1 MDTKTERLLATV
13 AEDRL
18 ESALKLEG
26 EERHAAFKEGMEAV
40 TKQIELQKMK
50 QEEERALREE
60 ENKKHDV
67 FVERCI
73 QVGTFA
79 AGLVVAP
86 AIEYG
91 VKKGFAKLLC
101 EFEKD
106 YSFTTSAGRSL
117 SDLFKFR
124 SRK

>member
-1 MDTKTERLLATV
+1 MDTTTDRLLATV

-18 ESALKLEG
+18 EASLKLEG

-40 TKQIELQKMK
+40 SKQIELRKMK

-67 FVERCI
+67 FIDRCI

-79 AGLVVAP
+79 AGLIVAP
-86 AIEYG
+86 CIEG
-91 VKKGFAKLLC
+91 AVKKGFAKLLC

-117 SDLFKFR
+117 SNLFRFK
-124 SRK
+124 K

>member
-1 MDTKTERLLATV
+1 MGNKIENLMDRV

-18 ESALKLEG
+18 ESALNLTG
-26 EERHAAFKEGMEAV
+26 EERHEAFKEGMEAI
-40 TKQIELQKMK
+40 TKRNELLKMK

-67 FVERCI
+67 FIDRCI

-79 AGLVVAP
+79 AGLIVAP
-86 AIEYG
+86 LIDGA
-91 VKKGFAKLLC
+91 VKKGFAKMLC

-106 YSFTTSAGRSL
+106 YTFTTSAGRSL
-117 SDLFKFR
+117 SSLFRFK
-124 SRK
+124 K

>member
-1 MDTKTERLLATV
+1 MGNRTETLLASV

-18 ESALKLEG
+18 EASLNLQG
-26 EERHAAFKEGMEAV
+26 DERHEAFKEGMEAV
-40 TKQIELQKMK
+40 SKQIELQKMK
-50 QEEERALREE
+50 QDEARALREE

-67 FVERCI
+67 FIDRCI

-86 AIEYG
+86 LIDGA
-91 VKKGFAKLLC
+91 VKKGFAKLMC

-106 YSFTTSAGRSL
+106 YSFTTTAGRSL
-117 SDLFKFR
+117 SGLFRFK
-124 SRK
+124 K